1 MEDWNEVRMREDTIK
16 NSNYWRISG
25 KYYNLDGFIKL
36 HPGGEDWL
44 ITTKGTDITEA
55 FQSHHLDI
63 HHVQEV
69 LKNYEVDGLSDN
81 EPSKFTFKKN
91 DFYNILRKR
100 IFEKIGKNHGPTEQ
114 MLNYTALFTILWTLS
129 FLLMCYSKS
138 LWSAMLSGWLLVP
151 IWGIGHNFFHQKDS
165 PLRFIFN
172 LTLTA
177 SYEWRQSHSI
187 SHHHYANSK
196 LDIEVLGPETLFIYF
211 NTSHSRSV
219 LYKSLILLFYFP
231 ICSILLPAFFM
242 KNMIFLLLKK
252 QKFRWEYYIP
262 LLELL
267 FLFFTSGSLLIS
279 LYLFFAM
286 HFLLWLGQFIM
297 ISISGM
303 MESPYPMLI
312 EILEGL
318 YTRLLLT
325 IPLN

>member
-1 MEDWNEVRMREDTIK
+1 
-16 NSNYWRISG
+16 
-25 KYYNLDGFIKL
+25 
-36 HPGGEDWL
+36 
-44 ITTKGTDITEA
+44 
-55 FQSHHLDI
+55 
-63 HHVQEV
+63 
-69 LKNYEVDGLSDN
+69 
-81 EPSKFTFKKN
+81 
-91 DFYNILRKR
+91 
-100 IFEKIGKNHGPTEQ
+100 

-286 HFLLWLGQFIM
+286 HCTFSLVFLLVAWTVHHDQYQWHDGEPLSDADRDFGRFIYQTTSDH
-297 ISISGM
+297 SIELNLFLSLLFFAGLNDHILHHLFPTIDRSRFDEIRTIFQNTCLEFGM
-303 MESPYPMLI
+303 ELVDKPFYELLVGCMRRLI
-312 EILEGL
+312 LHTKE
-318 YTRLLLT
+318 
-325 IPLN
+325 NK